1 MKAPITYFFLLVFFF
16 VQIVK
21 GEDGT
26 LWQLHASD
34 INAPYVGAPMAN
46 GGIGI
51 LPWKEPFSVRQVILN
66 HVFDTDGPQ
75 GVSRVLKGINPF
87 LMSMDVD
94 GKEVNTECITNWKQC
109 VNMKEATHNSSFRAA
124 GKVDVGYSICALRN
138 MPYAGLI
145 RVDVKALS
153 DVSLKVAARMDIPQ
167 EYSQPT
173 QRFRKMMADDTQ
185 MYMLQ
190 SYAVSVHRQ
199 QKVSASSAFIFN
211 KGAAQEPL
219 YDEVTK
225 EMSFVLNLKKGEQM
239 SFALVGS
246 VCSARAFSDPYNE
259 AERQVIY
266 AIHEGTTSLMAA
278 HRSLWNELWES
289 DILIEGDDE
298 AQRAVRFALFNLYSS
313 CREGSGLSISPM
325 GLSSQGYNGHIF
337 WDSELWMFPPMLLLN
352 KGIAESM
359 IDYRIDRLMAA
370 RKKAMAYGFKGA
382 MFPWESDDYGEESTP
397 TFALTGPLE
406 HHITADISIACW
418 NYY

>member
-1 MKAPITYFFLLVFFF
+1 MKARISCFFLLVFFF
-16 VQIVK
+16 VQMVK
-21 GEDGT
+21 GEDDT

-109 VNMKEATHNSSFRAA
+109 VDMKEATHSSSFRAA

-173 QRFRKMMADDTQ
+173 QRFRKMRADDTQ

-190 SYAVSVHRQ
+190 SYAVSAHRQ

-246 VCSARAFSDPYNE
+246 VCSARDFSDPYNE

-313 CREGSGLSISPM
+313 CREGSGLSIPPM
-325 GLSSQGYNGHIF
+325 GLSSQGYNGHIYMMTL
-337 WDSELWMFPPMLLLN
+337 S
-352 KGIAESM
+352 
-359 IDYRIDRLMAA
+359 R
-370 RKKAMAYGFKGA
+370 
-382 MFPWESDDYGEESTP
+382 
-397 TFALTGPLE
+397 
-406 HHITADISIACW
+406 C
-418 NYY
+418 

>member
-1 MKAPITYFFLLVFFF
+1 MKARISCFFLLVFFF
-16 VQIVK
+16 VQMVK
-21 GEDGT
+21 GEDDT

-109 VNMKEATHNSSFRAA
+109 VDMKEATHNSSFRAA

-173 QRFRKMMADDTQ
+173 QRFRK
-185 MYMLQ
+185 
-190 SYAVSVHRQ
+190 
-199 QKVSASSAFIFN
+199 
-211 KGAAQEPL
+211 
-219 YDEVTK
+219 
-225 EMSFVLNLKKGEQM
+225 
-239 SFALVGS
+239 
-246 VCSARAFSDPYNE
+246 
-259 AERQVIY
+259 
-266 AIHEGTTSLMAA
+266 
-278 HRSLWNELWES
+278 
-289 DILIEGDDE
+289 
-298 AQRAVRFALFNLYSS
+298 
-313 CREGSGLSISPM
+313 
-325 GLSSQGYNGHIF
+325 
-337 WDSELWMFPPMLLLN
+337 
-352 KGIAESM
+352 
-359 IDYRIDRLMAA
+359 
-370 RKKAMAYGFKGA
+370 
-382 MFPWESDDYGEESTP
+382 
-397 TFALTGPLE
+397 
-406 HHITADISIACW
+406 
-418 NYY
+418 